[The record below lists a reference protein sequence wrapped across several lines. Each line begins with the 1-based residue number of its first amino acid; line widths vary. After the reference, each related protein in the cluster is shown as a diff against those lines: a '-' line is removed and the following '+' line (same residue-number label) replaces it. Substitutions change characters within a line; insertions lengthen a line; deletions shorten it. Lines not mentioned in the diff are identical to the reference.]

1 VTFAERLAHAFDKWN
16 NPMKRRRKAISR
28 HVIFLSVLVFVV
40 GAAFTTTA
48 QPPADHPGLLHALED
63 LRYAR
68 AHLQRPDGGQL
79 EAQETRAIQAIQA
92 AIFDIKKA
100 YSNDGKTLPRDDD
113 KYLNSN
119 VLVDAQLDWP
129 NRLRRA
135 IELVN
140 KAHSSVVQEQGDSSD
155 DGFQRA
161 RRQALQDIDK
171 ARRNIEEAIHLVQ

>member
-1 VTFAERLAHAFDKWN
+1 
-16 NPMKRRRKAISR
+16 MKRRMNAIR
-28 HVIFLSVLVFVV
+28 EHVIVRSILVFLM
-40 GAAFTTTA
+40 GAAFAATA
-48 QPPADHPGLLHALED
+48 QPSADHPGFFHALQN

-79 EAQETRAIQAIQA
+79 QVQETRAIQAIEA
-92 AIFDIKKA
+92 AVVDIKMA
-100 YSNDGKTLPRDDD
+100 SSNDGKTLPRDED
-113 KYLNSN
+113 KYLNTN

-140 KAHSSVVQEQGDSSD
+140 KAHSYVVQEQGDSSNE
-155 DGFQRA
+155 GFQRA
-161 RRQALQDIDK
+161 RRQALEEIDK